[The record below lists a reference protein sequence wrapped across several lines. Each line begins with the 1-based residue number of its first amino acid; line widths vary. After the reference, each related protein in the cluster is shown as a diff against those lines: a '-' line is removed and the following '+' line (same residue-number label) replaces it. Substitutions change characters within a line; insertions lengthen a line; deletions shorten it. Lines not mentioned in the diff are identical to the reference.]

1 MKTRKAT
8 AKYDGMLQQKFR
20 DLTPERQDQARYYLH
35 IRLEELLLE
44 QQEEGKHRR
53 RRKENLLYE

>member
-1 MKTRKAT
+1 MT
-8 AKYDGMLQQKFR
+8 ACCG
-20 DLTPERQDQARYYLH
+20 QDQARYYVH

-53 RRKENLLYE
+53 RRKENPLYE

>member
-1 MKTRKAT
+1 MRAGKAT
-8 AKYDGMLQQKFR
+8 ARYDGLLQQKFR

-44 QQEEGKHRR
+44 QQEEGQHRR
-53 RRKENLLYE
+53 RRKGNPLYE